1 MRVSL
6 FLFYSAPVGRGTRTA
21 SACSFYPGGSSFLH
35 RLRGG
40 TSCVSN
46 TPLMGGRFSLNLS
59 GGGGRCRAPRRGAS
73 GSTPAVSTH
82 VCPCGAGQ
90 FGSLRKR
97 KIPRV
102 FSRKVPFLIFAKCV
116 HGHIR
121 TIKSGKNF
129 HRFYDVFRHEIDIQQ
144 GAQTSVL
151 LCVQSVQGWNEKSN
165 FCIEQSYTVHCDII
179 YSRL

>member
-59 GGGGRCRAPRRGAS
+59 GGGGGGVAAPRDGGQEGRHLRFLPSCAPAGQASSVHFAS
-73 GSTPAVSTH
+73 GKS
-82 VCPCGAGQ
+82 
-90 FGSLRKR
+90 RE
-97 KIPRV
+97 
-102 FSRKVPFLIFAKCV
+102 FSREKSPFLFSQNVCTGIFARLNRVRISTGFMMFFGMKLIFSKVLKRLC
-116 HGHIR
+116 
-121 TIKSGKNF
+121 
-129 HRFYDVFRHEIDIQQ
+129 FYVCNPYRVGMKRVIF
-144 GAQTSVL
+144 V
-151 LCVQSVQGWNEKSN
+151 
-165 FCIEQSYTVHCDII
+165 
-179 YSRL
+179 

>member
-59 GGGGRCRAPRRGAS
+59 GGLQCNQDRLQGLRLRLR
-73 GSTPAVSTH
+73 
-82 VCPCGAGQ
+82 CPCWAGK

>member
-59 GGGGRCRAPRRGAS
+59 GGGGVAAPRGGGQEGRHLRFLPSCAPAGQASSVHFAS
-73 GSTPAVSTH
+73 GKS
-82 VCPCGAGQ
+82 
-90 FGSLRKR
+90 RE
-97 KIPRV
+97 
-102 FSRKVPFLIFAKCV
+102 FSREKSPFLFSQNVCTGIFARLNRVRISTGFLMLFGMKLIFSKVLKRLC
-116 HGHIR
+116 
-121 TIKSGKNF
+121 
-129 HRFYDVFRHEIDIQQ
+129 FYVCNPYNARMKRVIF
-144 GAQTSVL
+144 V
-151 LCVQSVQGWNEKSN
+151 
-165 FCIEQSYTVHCDII
+165 
-179 YSRL
+179 

>member
-1 MRVSL
+1 MSL
-6 FLFYSAPVGRGTRTA
+6 FLFYSASVGRGTRTA

-35 RLRGG
+35 RLRGVHELRQQYAPNG
-40 TSCVSN
+40 RAFFTEPQRGELPRPAAGGKRVDTCGFY
-46 TPLMGGRFSLNLS
+46 PLVPLLGR
-59 GGGGRCRAPRRGAS
+59 
-73 GSTPAVSTH
+73 
-82 VCPCGAGQ
+82 Q
-90 FGSLRKR
+90 
-97 KIPRV
+97 IPRV

>member
-59 GGGGRCRAPRRGAS
+59 GGGGVAAPRGGGQEGRHLRFLPSCAPAGQASSVHFAS
-73 GSTPAVSTH
+73 GKS
-82 VCPCGAGQ
+82 
-90 FGSLRKR
+90 RE
-97 KIPRV
+97 
-102 FSRKVPFLIFAKCV
+102 FSREKSPFLFSQNVCTGIFARLNRVRISTGFMMFFGMKLIFSKVLKRLC
-116 HGHIR
+116 
-121 TIKSGKNF
+121 
-129 HRFYDVFRHEIDIQQ
+129 FYVGNPYRVGMKRVIF
-144 GAQTSVL
+144 V
-151 LCVQSVQGWNEKSN
+151 
-165 FCIEQSYTVHCDII
+165 
-179 YSRL
+179 